1 MTANHFIPIPYIIDI
16 GRCCVIKAYQK
27 NYRCKIK
34 RYNCFPFLCSRF
46 SVFCYFRF
54 LFLLLFFFHPS
65 HHKADLSHL
74 LSLGDL
80 SSPYHNAAALFWFSP
95 QCSFFL
101 ITTLFPPPR
110 PSPSVLTHP
119 VPPTL
124 FLSLSLSVTSLL
136 LLHYFHR
143 SFSLSHRCTHLRHSF
158 TLFPS
163 VCVEVEPFVGMPRRR
178 PLSLCPCCSPEGNVT
193 SPPRLTVVAGY
204 HGNRKDLQNWA
215 STSRPSPSSSHSVL
229 LLYLSSP
236 FFV

>member
-80 SSPYHNAAALFWFSP
+80 SSPYHNAAALF
-95 QCSFFL
+95 
-101 ITTLFPPPR
+101 
-110 PSPSVLTHP
+110 
-119 VPPTL
+119 
-124 FLSLSLSVTSLL
+124 
-136 LLHYFHR
+136 
-143 SFSLSHRCTHLRHSF
+143 
-158 TLFPS
+158 
-163 VCVEVEPFVGMPRRR
+163 
-178 PLSLCPCCSPEGNVT
+178 
-193 SPPRLTVVAGY
+193 
-204 HGNRKDLQNWA
+204 
-215 STSRPSPSSSHSVL
+215 
-229 LLYLSSP
+229 
-236 FFV
+236 

>member
-1 MTANHFIPIPYIIDI
+1 MF
-16 GRCCVIKAYQK
+16 
-27 NYRCKIK
+27 
-34 RYNCFPFLCSRF
+34 FL
-46 SVFCYFRF
+46 
-54 LFLLLFFFHPS
+54 P
-65 HHKADLSHL
+65 HHDPLSPASP
-74 LSLGDL
+74 LSLCPHTPCA
-80 SSPYHNAAALFWFSP
+80 SY
-95 QCSFFL
+95 SF
-101 ITTLFPPPR
+101 
-110 PSPSVLTHP
+110 
-119 VPPTL
+119 
-124 FLSLSLSVTSLL
+124 SLSLSVTSLL

-215 STSRPSPSSSHSVL
+215 SPSRPSPSSSHSVL